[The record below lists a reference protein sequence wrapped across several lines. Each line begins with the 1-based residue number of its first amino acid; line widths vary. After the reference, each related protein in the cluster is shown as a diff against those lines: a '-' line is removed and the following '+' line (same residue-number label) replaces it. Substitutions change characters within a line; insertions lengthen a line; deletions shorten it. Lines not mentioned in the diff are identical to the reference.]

1 MIGLVWAEAANGV
14 IGADGALPWRIP
26 EDTAHFKALTSG
38 STVVMGRTTWE
49 SLPARFRPLAERR
62 NVVLTRRAGYDAP
75 GAEVVHDLAA
85 ALAGPG
91 DVWVIGGGEVY
102 RAALP
107 HADRLVVTELA
118 DNHPGDVTAPD
129 KGDGWV
135 LQDRDPATGWRT
147 SRTGARFR
155 ISTYVR

>member
-1 MIGLVWAEAANGV
+1 VIGLVWAEAANGV

-38 STVVMGRTTWE
+38 STVVMGRATWE
-49 SLPARFRPLAERR
+49 SLPPRFRPLAERR
-62 NVVLTRRAGYDAP
+62 NVVLTRRAGYEAP
-75 GAEVVHDLAA
+75 GAEVVPDLAA
-85 ALAGPG
+85 ALALPG

-118 DNHPGDVTAPD
+118 DAHDGDVTAPER
-129 KGDGWV
+129 GEGWT
-135 LQDRDPATGWRT
+135 LLGRDPAEGWRT

-155 ISTYVR
+155 ISTYAR

>member
-14 IGADGALPWRIP
+14 IGADGALPWRLP

-38 STVVMGRTTWE
+38 STVVMGRATWE
-49 SLPARFRPLAERR
+49 SLPPRFRPLADRR
-62 NVVLTRRAGYDAP
+62 NVVLTRRPGYEAP

-85 ALAGPG
+85 ALSLPG

-102 RAALP
+102 RAALA

-118 DNHPGDVTAPD
+118 DAHPGDVTAPER
-129 KGDGWV
+129 GDGWT
-135 LQDRDPATGWRT
+135 LEHRDPPSGWRT
-147 SRTGARFR
+147 SRMGARFR
-155 ISTYVR
+155 ISTWVR